1 MRRGKLLD
9 TCLCMKGSLL
19 DGFPCIE
26 FFSLPNF
33 DYLTALSKITLE
45 RWKKGNSEVP
55 YSVCFSPA
63 GPLSVQPHGSQALE
77 GDMG

>member
-1 MRRGKLLD
+1 MD
-9 TCLCMKGSLL
+9 FTVES
-19 DGFPCIE
+19 
-26 FFSLPNF
+26 FFSSPIF
-33 DYLTALSKITLE
+33 DYLTALSKITWE
-45 RWKKGNSEVP
+45 RWKEGNSEVP